1 MNRLLLWIAICISL
15 SSCTNWPSIGY
26 FENTTKHTKE
36 RIEFKQHYNYLNLHF
51 SVANLRGAQ
60 TCTPA
65 YVKTVE
71 NINSRVEKAIAVED
85 PRDIKIE
92 MAILEKNITNL
103 VVQLNRMTSSTNCAQ
118 PARLLTSN
126 FVHPLIYQLD
136 LLLYCGPQF
145 EEGNAILT
153 EEYKV
158 CLRQVSFLLL
168 DNPDII
174 IEYTKYRLFEKTISP
189 KTAQSN
195 MNYTNNIVTHNVA
208 TIVDKENEKLG
219 NSIINSTV
227 NPNDEDYNDIM
238 RQYLLFE
245 QVPSVS
251 VQQISRLKLDLDQ
264 EHNPVQIHEVDTID
278 AGHKKS
284 QLSAVDDYATS
295 LEDVELLN
303 LRTDVILGYVLSIT
317 ADPQRHKVINEDLRL
332 SSTTSVTPVISTILW
347 QSKSSNQDVDHK
359 VKNWRFL
366 LNEGE
371 LFSDS
376 SLPKGVAL

>member
-1 MNRLLLWIAICISL
+1 MNRLLLWIAMCISL
-15 SSCTNWPSIGY
+15 SSCTNWPKIGY
-26 FENTTKHTKE
+26 FENTTKHTQE
-36 RIEFKQHYNYLNLHF
+36 RIQFKQHYNYLNLHF

-65 YVKTVE
+65 YAKTVA

-85 PRDIKIE
+85 PKDIKIE

-103 VVQLNRMTSSTNCAQ
+103 IVHLNRMTSSTNCAQ
-118 PARLLTSN
+118 PSRLLSST

-168 DNPDII
+168 DNPEII
-174 IEYTKYRLFEKTISP
+174 IEYTKYRLFENRISQ

-195 MNYTNNIVTHNVA
+195 INYTNNIVTHNV
-208 TIVDKENEKLG
+208 TSIVDKESENLAA
-219 NSIINSTV
+219 TV
-227 NPNDEDYNDIM
+227 NENDEDYNDIM

-251 VQQISRLKLDLDQ
+251 VQQISRLQLDLEQ
-264 EHNPVQIHEVDTID
+264 VHNPIQIHEIATTD
-278 AGHKKS
+278 ARQNQA
-284 QLSAVDDYATS
+284 QLSTVDDYATS
-295 LEDVELLN
+295 LKDVELLN
-303 LRTDVILGYVLSIT
+303 LRTDVILDYVLNIT
-317 ADPQRHKVINEDLRL
+317 TDPQRHKVIYEDLRL
-332 SSTTSVTPVISTILW
+332 SSTTSVTPVISTLLW
-347 QSKSSNQDVDHK
+347 QSKHNQDVDHK

-366 LNEGE
+366 LNEDE
-371 LFSDS
+371 LFSDA